1 MEKVLLILA
10 VFTAITS
17 FISAVY
23 SLINSISS
31 KKNDRL
37 TAKYEDANEKIISLQ
52 KELYRV
58 YKNVDQLLQI
68 EENLSFELD
77 YGKKTVRQGYDTDRY
92 IQPKHVKTRIEQ
104 LELEI
109 KSKT

>member
-1 MEKVLLILA
+1 MMEKVLLILA

-37 TAKYEDANEKIISLQ
+37 TAKYEDANEK
-52 KELYRV
+52 
-58 YKNVDQLLQI
+58 NH
-68 EENLSFELD
+68 LS
-77 YGKKTVRQGYDTDRY
+77 
-92 IQPKHVKTRIEQ
+92 
-104 LELEI
+104 
-109 KSKT
+109 SKRTL